1 MDRQAQGRRLTVKP
15 RPLAFKIQGMDCAEE
30 IAILKREVGPLV
42 GGEDNLAFDLLK
54 AKMMISEGASAS
66 SEAIL
71 KAVAGTGMSAEPW
84 QENTE
89 SGQKKSG
96 RQKLQLA
103 LTILSGV
110 LTALA
115 FGLQAGSSGGL
126 HEAIGSEGVG
136 HVHAVP
142 WVSKGA
148 YLGAMFAA
156 CWFIA
161 PKAWLSARR
170 LRPDM
175 NLLMVVAILGAI
187 AIGEWFEASTVA
199 FLFAVSNALEGWS
212 LSRARRAVEALMDL
226 TPTLVQLVKEG
237 GTAPVRPEEVP
248 VGALFH
254 VKPGER
260 VPLDGIVLQGNSAL
274 NQAPITGES
283 LPVSKSAGEEVFAG
297 SINGD
302 GALVVECSK
311 PASDTVLA
319 RIIRM
324 IGEAQSKRA
333 PSEQWV
339 DRFAQVYTP
348 VVMVLAILV
357 ALVPPLA
364 LGGAWSDWFYRAL
377 VLLVIACPCA
387 LVISTPVSI
396 VAGLASAARH
406 GVLVKGGMYLEA
418 PARLKAIAFDKT
430 GTLTEGRPQV
440 QEVIPFGFHAET
452 VLLRVAA
459 ALESQSAHPLAQAI
473 VAYVQS
479 RGVAFHVAEDFQALQ
494 GKGATGKVDGR
505 DCWLGSHRH
514 LEERALETPELHLQM
529 ATQESKGR
537 TLVAVGSDGELL
549 GFIALADTLR
559 PATRETLRQLEAA
572 GVEHLVML
580 TGDNRGTA
588 ETVATHAGIKEFQA
602 ELLPEDKVNAVEA
615 LVAKYGQVAMIGDG
629 VNDAPA
635 MARASLGIAM
645 GAMGSDAAIETAD
658 IALMNDDLT
667 RLPWLIQHS
676 RQTLRV
682 IRQNITF
689 ALAVKGIFV
698 VLTLAGHASLWSAIA
713 ADMGASLLVIFNGLR
728 LLRD

>member
-1 MDRQAQGRRLTVKP
+1 MI
-15 RPLAFKIQGMDCAEE
+15 FKIHGMDCAEE
-30 IAILKREVGPLV
+30 IAVLKREVGPLV
-42 GGEDNLAFDLLK
+42 GGENNLAFDLLN
-54 AKMMISEGASAS
+54 AKMIVLEEATAS

-71 KAVAGTGMSAEPW
+71 KAVAGTGMNAEPW
-84 QENTE
+84 QENTGSVE
-89 SGQKKSG
+89 KKSG

-103 LTILSGV
+103 LTILSGG

-115 FGLQAGSSGGL
+115 FGLHVWTSGGL
-126 HEAIGSEGVG
+126 REALGAEGVG

-142 WVSKGA
+142 WLSKGA
-148 YLGAMFAA
+148 YLGAMISA

-175 NLLMVVAILGAI
+175 NLLMMVAILGAI
-187 AIGEWFEASTVA
+187 SIGEWFEASTVA

-226 TPTLVQLVKEG
+226 TPTLVQLVKDG
-237 GTAPVRPEEVP
+237 GTVSVRPEEVS
-248 VGALFH
+248 VGARFQ

-260 VPLDGIVLQGNSAL
+260 VPLDGQILQGTSAL

-283 LPVSKSAGEEVFAG
+283 MPVSKSPGDEVFAG

-302 GALVVECSK
+302 GALVIECSK

-324 IGEAQSKRA
+324 IGEASAKRA
-333 PSEQWV
+333 ASEQWV
-339 DRFAQVYTP
+339 DRFAQIYTP
-348 VVMVLAILV
+348 VVMILAILV
-357 ALVPPLA
+357 ALVPPL
-364 LGGAWSDWFYRAL
+364 LVGGAWADWFYRAL

-418 PARLKAIAFDKT
+418 PAHLKAIAFDKT
-430 GTLTEGRPQV
+430 GTLTEGQPSVVQV
-440 QEVIPFGFHAET
+440 VPLNGFTKQE
-452 VLLRVAA
+452 LLRVAGSM
-459 ALESQSAHPLAQAI
+459 ESQSDHPLARAI
-473 VAYVQS
+473 VAHVKSQ
-479 RGVAFHVAEDFQALQ
+479 GVDFIPAQDFQTLQ
-494 GKGATGKVDGR
+494 GKGATALLGGR
-505 DCWLGSHRH
+505 AHWLGSHRF
-514 LEERALETPELHLQM
+514 LEERGVETPEIHAQL
-529 ATQESKGR
+529 ESLEEDGH
-537 TLVAVGSDGELL
+537 TVVAFGTDRELI
-549 GFIALADTLR
+549 GFLALADTVRPTSASTLQSLR
-559 PATRETLRQLEAA
+559 EA
-572 GVEHLVML
+572 GVEHLVLL
-580 TGDNRGTA
+580 TGDNAGTA
-588 ETVATHAGIKEFQA
+588 QAVGRQVGLTEIQA
-602 ELLPEDKVNAVEA
+602 ELLPEDKVKAVEA

-667 RLPWLIQHS
+667 RLPWLIHHS
-676 RQTLRV
+676 RRTLKV

-689 ALAVKGIFV
+689 ALAVKAVFV
-698 VLTLAGHASLWSAIA
+698 ILTFAGHASLWSAIA

-728 LLRD
+728 LLRGRPC

>member
-1 MDRQAQGRRLTVKP
+1 MNAQRM
-15 RPLAFKIQGMDCAEE
+15 AFKVHGMDCAEE
-30 IAILKREVGPLV
+30 VATLKREVGPVV
-42 GGEDNLAFDLLK
+42 GGEEHLTFELLN
-54 AKMMISEGASAS
+54 AKMIVSEGASAS

-71 KAVAGTGMSAEPW
+71 RAVTSTGMNAEPW
-84 QENTE
+84 QERAE
-89 SGQKKSG
+89 SGQEKSG
-96 RQKLQLA
+96 RQKLQVM
-103 LTILSGV
+103 LTILSGGF
-110 LTALA
+110 TALA
-115 FGLQAGSSGGL
+115 FGLHAWSSGGF
-126 HEAIGSEGVG
+126 HEALGAEGMG
-136 HVHAVP
+136 HVHRIP
-142 WVSKGA
+142 WASKGT
-148 YLGAMFAA
+148 YLSAIFTA

-187 AIGEWFEASTVA
+187 SIGEWFEAATVA

-226 TPTLVQLVKEG
+226 TPTLVQVVKDE
-237 GTAPVRPEEVP
+237 GTASVRPEEVP
-248 VGALFH
+248 VGALFQ

-260 VPLDGIVLQGNSAL
+260 VPLDGLIHQGTSAL

-283 LPVSKSAGEEVFAG
+283 MPVTKIPGEEVFAG

-302 GALVVECSK
+302 GALVIECSK

-324 IGEAQSKRA
+324 IGEASTKRA

-339 DRFAQVYTP
+339 DRFAKVYTP
-348 VVMVLAILV
+348 VVMILAILV
-357 ALVPPLA
+357 ALVPPL
-364 LGGAWSDWFYRAL
+364 LMGGVWTDWFYRAL

-418 PARLKAIAFDKT
+418 PAHLKAIAFDKT
-430 GTLTEGRPQV
+430 GTLTEGHPSVVQV
-440 QEVIPFGFHAET
+440 APWNGFTEQE
-452 VLLRVAA
+452 LLRVAGSM
-459 ALESQSAHPLAQAI
+459 ESQSDHPLARAI
-473 VAYVQS
+473 VAHVKSQ
-479 RGVAFHVAEDFQALQ
+479 GVAFIPALDFQTLQ
-494 GKGATGKVDGR
+494 GKGATAVLDGQAH
-505 DCWLGSHRH
+505 WLGSHRF
-514 LEERALETPELHLQM
+514 LEEQGAETAEIHAQLESLEGD
-529 ATQESKGR
+529 GR
-537 TLVAVGSDGELL
+537 TVVAFGTGRELI
-549 GFIALADTLR
+549 GFLALADAVRPTSASTLQN
-559 PATRETLRQLEAA
+559 LRGT
-572 GVEHLVML
+572 GVEHLVLL
-580 TGDNRGTA
+580 TGDNAGTA
-588 ETVATHAGIKEFQA
+588 QA
-602 ELLPEDKVNAVEA
+602 VGRQVGLSEIQGELLPEDKVRAIEA

-635 MARASLGIAM
+635 MAGATLGIAM

-667 RLPWLIQHS
+667 RVPWLVNHS
-676 RQTLRV
+676 RRTLTV

-689 ALAVKGIFV
+689 ALAVKAVFV
-698 VLTLAGHASLWSAIA
+698 ILTMVGHASLWSAIA

-728 LLRD
+728 LLKA

>member
-1 MDRQAQGRRLTVKP
+1 MNAQRM
-15 RPLAFKIQGMDCAEE
+15 AFKVHGMDCAEE
-30 IAILKREVGPLV
+30 VATLKREVGPVV
-42 GGEDNLAFDLLK
+42 GGEEHLAFDLLN
-54 AKMMISEGASAS
+54 AKMIVSEGASAS

-71 KAVAGTGMSAEPW
+71 RAVASTGMNAEPW
-84 QENTE
+84 QELVG
-89 SGQKKSG
+89 SGQEKST
-96 RQKLQLA
+96 RQKLQLV
-103 LTILSGV
+103 LTILSGG

-115 FGLQAGSSGGL
+115 FGLHVWSSGGF
-126 HEAIGSEGVG
+126 HEALGAEGMG
-136 HVHAVP
+136 HIHRIP
-142 WVSKGA
+142 WVSKGS
-148 YLGAMFAA
+148 YLGAIFTA

-187 AIGEWFEASTVA
+187 SIGEWFEAATVA

-226 TPTLVQLVKEG
+226 TPTLVQLVKNGE
-237 GTAPVRPEEVP
+237 TSSVRPEEVS
-248 VGALFH
+248 VGALFQ

-260 VPLDGIVLQGNSAL
+260 VPLDGLILQGTSAL

-283 LPVSKSAGEEVFAG
+283 MPVTKIPGEEVFAG

-302 GALVVECSK
+302 GALVIECSK

-324 IGEAQSKRA
+324 IGEASTKRA

-339 DRFAQVYTP
+339 DRFAKVYTP
-348 VVMVLAILV
+348 VVMILAILV
-357 ALVPPLA
+357 ALVPPL
-364 LGGAWSDWFYRAL
+364 LMGGAWADWFYRAL

-418 PARLKAIAFDKT
+418 PASLKAIAFDKT
-430 GTLTEGRPQV
+430 GTLTEGHPSVVQV
-440 QEVIPFGFHAET
+440 APWNGFTEQE
-452 VLLRVAA
+452 LLRVAGSM
-459 ALESQSAHPLAQAI
+459 ESQSGHPLARAI
-473 VAYVQS
+473 VAYVKSQ
-479 RGVAFHVAEDFQALQ
+479 GVAFIPAQDFQTLQ
-494 GKGATGKVDGR
+494 GKGATAVLDGR
-505 DCWLGSHRH
+505 THWLGSHRF
-514 LEERALETPELHLQM
+514 LEEQGAETAEIHVQLESLEGD
-529 ATQESKGR
+529 GR
-537 TLVAVGSDGELL
+537 TVVAFGTGRELI
-549 GFIALADTLR
+549 GFLALADAVRPTSASTLQS
-559 PATRETLRQLEAA
+559 LRGA
-572 GVEHLVML
+572 GVEHLVLL
-580 TGDNRGTA
+580 TGDNAGTA
-588 ETVATHAGIKEFQA
+588 EAVGRQVGVSEIQG
-602 ELLPEDKVNAVEA
+602 ELLPEDKVRAIEA
-615 LVAKYGQVAMIGDG
+615 LVAKHGQVAMIGDG

-635 MARASLGIAM
+635 MAGATLGIAM

-667 RLPWLIQHS
+667 RIPWLVNHS
-676 RQTLRV
+676 RRTLTV

-689 ALAVKGIFV
+689 ALAVKAVFV
-698 VLTLAGHASLWSAIA
+698 VLTMVGHASLWSAIA

-728 LLRD
+728 LLKA

>member
-1 MDRQAQGRRLTVKP
+1 MI
-15 RPLAFKIQGMDCAEE
+15 FKIHGMDCAEE
-30 IAILKREVGPLV
+30 IAVLKREVGPLV
-42 GGEDNLAFDLLK
+42 GGENNLAFDLLN
-54 AKMMISEGASAS
+54 AKMIVLEEATAS

-71 KAVAGTGMSAEPW
+71 KAVAGTGMNAEPW
-84 QENTE
+84 QENTGSVE
-89 SGQKKSG
+89 KKSG

-103 LTILSGV
+103 LTILSGG

-115 FGLQAGSSGGL
+115 FGLHVWTSGGL
-126 HEAIGSEGVG
+126 REALGAEGVG

-142 WVSKGA
+142 WLSKGA
-148 YLGAMFAA
+148 YLGAMISA

-175 NLLMVVAILGAI
+175 NLLMMVAILGAI
-187 AIGEWFEASTVA
+187 SIGEWFEASTVA

-226 TPTLVQLVKEG
+226 TPTLVQLVKDG
-237 GTAPVRPEEVP
+237 GTVSVRPEEVS
-248 VGALFH
+248 VGARFQ

-260 VPLDGIVLQGNSAL
+260 VPLDGQILQGTSAL

-283 LPVSKSAGEEVFAG
+283 MPVSKSPGDEVFAG

-302 GALVVECSK
+302 GALVIECSK

-324 IGEAQSKRA
+324 IGEASAKRA
-333 PSEQWV
+333 ASEQWV
-339 DRFAQVYTP
+339 DRFAQIYTP
-348 VVMVLAILV
+348 VVMILAILV
-357 ALVPPLA
+357 ALVPPL
-364 LGGAWSDWFYRAL
+364 LVGGAWADWFYRAL

-418 PARLKAIAFDKT
+418 PAHLKAIAFDKT
-430 GTLTEGRPQV
+430 GTLTEGQPSVVQV
-440 QEVIPFGFHAET
+440 VPLNGFTKQE
-452 VLLRVAA
+452 LLRVAGSM
-459 ALESQSAHPLAQAI
+459 ESQSDHPLARAI
-473 VAYVQS
+473 VAHVKSQ
-479 RGVAFHVAEDFQALQ
+479 GVDFIPAQDFQTLQ
-494 GKGATGKVDGR
+494 GKGATALLGGR
-505 DCWLGSHRH
+505 AHWLGSHRF
-514 LEERALETPELHLQM
+514 LEERGVETPEIHAQL
-529 ATQESKGR
+529 ESLEEDGH
-537 TLVAVGSDGELL
+537 TVVAFGTDRELI
-549 GFIALADTLR
+549 GFLALADTVRPTSASTLQSLR
-559 PATRETLRQLEAA
+559 EA
-572 GVEHLVML
+572 GVEHLVLL
-580 TGDNRGTA
+580 TGDNAGTA
-588 ETVATHAGIKEFQA
+588 QAVGRQVGLTEIQA
-602 ELLPEDKVNAVEA
+602 ELLPEDKVKAVEA
-615 LVAKYGQVAMIGDG
+615 LVAKYGQVAMIGEG

-667 RLPWLIQHS
+667 RLPWLIHHS
-676 RQTLRV
+676 RRTLKV

-689 ALAVKGIFV
+689 ALAVKAVFV
-698 VLTLAGHASLWSAIA
+698 ILTFAGHASLWSAIA

-728 LLRD
+728 LLRGRPC

>member
-1 MDRQAQGRRLTVKP
+1 MSALRKT
-15 RPLAFKIQGMDCAEE
+15 FKVHGMDCAEE
-30 IAILKREVGPLV
+30 VATLKREVGPLV
-42 GGEDNLAFDLLK
+42 GGEANLAFDLLN
-54 AKMMISEGASAS
+54 AKMIVSEGVSTS

-71 KAVAGTGMSAEPW
+71 KAVASTGMNAEPW
-84 QENTE
+84 QESAG
-89 SGQKKSG
+89 SGQEKSG
-96 RQKLQLA
+96 RQKLQLI
-103 LTILSGV
+103 LTILSGG

-115 FGLQAGSSGGL
+115 FGLHAWSSGGL
-126 HEAIGSEGVG
+126 RAALGAEGVG
-136 HVHAVP
+136 HVQAVP
-142 WVSKGA
+142 WLSKGA
-148 YLGAMFAA
+148 YLGAMITA

-187 AIGEWFEASTVA
+187 SIGEWFEASTVA

-226 TPTLVQLVKEG
+226 TPTLVQLVNDG
-237 GTAPVRPEEVP
+237 GTLSVRPEEVSM
-248 VGALFH
+248 GAHFQ

-260 VPLDGIVLQGNSAL
+260 VPLDGLILQGTSAL

-283 LPVSKSAGEEVFAG
+283 MPVTKHPGEEIFAG

-302 GALVVECSK
+302 GALIVKCSK

-324 IGEAQSKRA
+324 IGEASTKRA
-333 PSEQWV
+333 ASEQWV
-339 DRFAQVYTP
+339 DRFAKIYTP
-348 VVMVLAILV
+348 VVMILAVLV
-357 ALVPPLA
+357 ALVPPLVMS
-364 LGGAWSDWFYRAL
+364 GVWGDWFYRAL

-418 PARLKAIAFDKT
+418 PAHLKAIAFDKT
-430 GTLTEGRPQV
+430 GTLTEGQPSVVQV
-440 QEVIPFGFHAET
+440 APRNGFTEQE
-452 VLLRVAA
+452 LLSVAGSM
-459 ALESQSAHPLAQAI
+459 ESQSDHPLARAI
-473 VAYVQS
+473 VAHVKSQ
-479 RGVAFHVAEDFQALQ
+479 GVVFIPAQDFQTLQ
-494 GKGATGKVDGR
+494 GKGATAVLEGR
-505 DCWLGSHRH
+505 THWLGSHRF
-514 LEERALETPELHLQM
+514 LEEQGAENAEIHAQLESMERD
-529 ATQESKGR
+529 GR
-537 TLVAVGSDGELL
+537 TVVAFGTGRELI
-549 GFIALADTLR
+549 GFLALADAVRPTSASTIQSLR
-559 PATRETLRQLEAA
+559 EA
-572 GVEHLVML
+572 GVEHLILL
-580 TGDNRGTA
+580 TGDNAGTA
-588 ETVATHAGIKEFQA
+588 QAVGRQVGMSEIQA
-602 ELLPEDKVNAVEA
+602 ELLPEDKVRSIEA

-635 MARASLGIAM
+635 MARATLGLAM

-676 RQTLRV
+676 RRTLNV

-689 ALAVKGIFV
+689 ALAVKGVFV

-728 LLRD
+728 LLRSA

>member
-1 MDRQAQGRRLTVKP
+1 MSALRKT
-15 RPLAFKIQGMDCAEE
+15 FKVHGMDCAEE
-30 IAILKREVGPLV
+30 VATLKREVGLVV
-42 GGEDNLAFDLLK
+42 GGEEHLAFDLLN
-54 AKMMISEGASAS
+54 ARMIVSGGASAS

-71 KAVAGTGMSAEPW
+71 KAVAGTGMKAEPW
-84 QENTE
+84 QESTGP
-89 SGQKKSG
+89 GQKKSG
-96 RQKLQLA
+96 RQQLQLV
-103 LTILSGV
+103 LTILSGG

-115 FGLQAGSSGGL
+115 FGLHAWFSGDL
-126 HEAIGSEGVG
+126 HGALGAEAVG
-136 HVHAVP
+136 HVHEVP
-142 WVSKGA
+142 WISKGA
-148 YLGAMFAA
+148 YLSAMFAA

-175 NLLMVVAILGAI
+175 NLLMMSAILGAI
-187 AIGEWFEASTVA
+187 SIGEWLEASTVA

-226 TPTLVQLVKEG
+226 TPTLVQIVRG
-237 GTAPVRPEEVP
+237 GRTESVRPEDVS
-248 VGALFH
+248 VGALFQ

-260 VPLDGIVLQGNSAL
+260 VPLDGLILQGASAL

-283 LPVSKSAGEEVFAG
+283 IPVTKNPGEEVFAG

-324 IGEAQSKRA
+324 IGEASSKRA
-333 PSEQWV
+333 ASEQWV
-339 DRFAQVYTP
+339 DRFARVYTP
-348 VVMVLAILV
+348 IVMILAILV
-357 ALVPPLA
+357 ALVPPL
-364 LGGAWSDWFYRAL
+364 LMGGVWADWFYRAL

-418 PARLKAIAFDKT
+418 PAHLKALAFDKT
-430 GTLTEGRPQV
+430 GTLTEGQPSMVQV
-440 QEVIPFGFHAET
+440 VPLKGHTEQE
-452 VLLRVAA
+452 LLRVAGSM
-459 ALESQSAHPLAQAI
+459 ESQSDHPLARAI
-473 VAYVQS
+473 VAHVKSQ
-479 RGVAFHVAEDFQALQ
+479 GAAFAPAQDFQTLQ
-494 GKGATGKVDGR
+494 GKGATAVLNGHAH
-505 DCWLGSHRH
+505 WLGSHRF
-514 LEERALETPELHLQM
+514 LEEQGAETPGVHAQL
-529 ATQESKGR
+529 ESLEEDGR
-537 TLVAVGSDGELL
+537 TVVAFGTGRELI
-549 GFIALADTLR
+549 GFLALADAVRPTSASTLQR
-559 PATRETLRQLEAA
+559 LREV
-572 GVEHLVML
+572 GVEHLVLL
-580 TGDNRGTA
+580 TGDNTGTA
-588 ETVATHAGIKEFQA
+588 QAVGRQVGLSEIQA
-602 ELLPEDKVNAVEA
+602 ELLPEDKVKAIEA

-676 RQTLRV
+676 RRTLRV

-728 LLRD
+728 LLRSA

>member
-1 MDRQAQGRRLTVKP
+1 MTSGR
-15 RPLAFKIQGMDCAEE
+15 AFKILGMDCAEE
-30 IAILKREVGPLV
+30 IALLKREVGPLV
-42 GGEDNLAFDLLK
+42 GGEDKLAFDLLN
-54 AKMMISEGASAS
+54 AKMIVSEGASAS
-66 SEAIL
+66 SEGIL

-84 QENTE
+84 QENAG

-103 LTILSGV
+103 LTILSGL

-115 FGLQAGSSGGL
+115 FGTHVWASGGW
-126 HEAIGSEGVG
+126 HEAFGAEGVG

-142 WVSKGA
+142 WLSKGA
-148 YLGAMFAA
+148 YLGAMISA

-161 PKAWLSARR
+161 PKAWLSAKR

-175 NLLMVVAILGAI
+175 NLLMVVAILGATT
-187 AIGEWFEASTVA
+187 IGEWFEAATVA

-226 TPTLVQLVKEG
+226 TPTLVQLVKDG
-237 GTAPVRPEEVP
+237 GIVSVRPEEVS
-248 VGALFH
+248 VGALFQ

-260 VPLDGIVLQGNSAL
+260 VPLDGLILQGTSAL

-283 LPVSKSAGEEVFAG
+283 MPVSKSPGEEVFAG

-302 GALVVECSK
+302 GALVIECSK
-311 PASDTVLA
+311 SASDTVLA

-324 IGEAQSKRA
+324 VGEASSKRA

-339 DRFAQVYTP
+339 DRFAQIYTP
-348 VVMVLAILV
+348 VVMILAILV
-357 ALVPPLA
+357 ASVPPLL
-364 LGGAWSDWFYRAL
+364 LGGVWADWFYRAL

-406 GVLVKGGMYLEA
+406 GVLVKGGMFLEA

-430 GTLTEGRPQV
+430 GTLTEGQPSVVQV
-440 QEVIPFGFHAET
+440 VPLNGHTEQE
-452 VLLRVAA
+452 LLRLAGSM
-459 ALESQSAHPLAQAI
+459 ESQSDHPLAHAI
-473 VAYVQS
+473 VAHVKS
-479 RGVAFHVAEDFQALQ
+479 RGVALMVARDFQLLQ
-494 GKGATGKVDGR
+494 GKGATAVLEGR
-505 DCWLGSHRH
+505 AHWLGSHRF
-514 LEERALETPELHLQM
+514 LEERGVETPEIHAQLEAL
-529 ATQESKGR
+529 EGDGR
-537 TLVAVGSDGELL
+537 TVVAIGTDRELI
-549 GFIALADTLR
+549 GFLALADAVRATSASTLQSL
-559 PATRETLRQLEAA
+559 REA
-572 GVEHLVML
+572 GVEHLVLL
-580 TGDNRGTA
+580 TGDNAGTA
-588 ETVATHAGIKEFQA
+588 QAVGRQVGLSEIQA
-602 ELLPEDKVNAVEA
+602 ELLPEDKVKAVEA

-629 VNDAPA
+629 INDAPA

-676 RQTLRV
+676 RRTLRV

-689 ALAVKGIFV
+689 ALAVKAVFV
-698 VLTLAGHASLWSAIA
+698 VLTLMGHASLWSAIA

-728 LLRD
+728 LLRS

>member
-1 MDRQAQGRRLTVKP
+1 MNAQRM
-15 RPLAFKIQGMDCAEE
+15 AFKVHGMDCAEE
-30 IAILKREVGPLV
+30 VATLKREVGPMV
-42 GGEDNLAFDLLK
+42 GGEEHLAFDLLN
-54 AKMMISEGASAS
+54 AKMIVSGGASAS
-66 SEAIL
+66 PEAIL
-71 KAVAGTGMSAEPW
+71 KAVAGTGMSAEAW
-84 QENTE
+84 EEGTGSARE
-89 SGQKKSG
+89 KSG
-96 RQKLQLA
+96 RQKLQLV
-103 LTILSGV
+103 LTILSGG

-115 FGLQAGSSGGL
+115 FGLHAWSSGGL
-126 HEAIGSEGVG
+126 HEALGAEGMG
-136 HVHAVP
+136 HAHRIP
-142 WVSKGA
+142 WFSKGA

-175 NLLMVVAILGAI
+175 NLLMVVAILGAMS
-187 AIGEWFEASTVA
+187 IGEWFEASTVA

-226 TPTLVQLVKEG
+226 TPTLVQVVKDGE
-237 GTAPVRPEEVP
+237 TVSVRPEEVP
-248 VGALFH
+248 MGAHFQ

-260 VPLDGIVLQGNSAL
+260 VPLDGLILQGTSAL

-283 LPVSKSAGEEVFAG
+283 MPVTKNPGEEVFAG

-324 IGEAQSKRA
+324 IGEASTKRA
-333 PSEQWV
+333 ASEQWV
-339 DRFAQVYTP
+339 DRFAKIYTP
-348 VVMVLAILV
+348 VVMILAILV
-357 ALVPPLA
+357 ALVPPL
-364 LGGAWSDWFYRAL
+364 LMGGVWADWFYRAL

-418 PARLKAIAFDKT
+418 PAHLKAIAFDKT
-430 GTLTEGRPQV
+430 GTLTEGQPSVVQV
-440 QEVIPFGFHAET
+440 VPLSAHTEQE
-452 VLLRVAA
+452 LLRVAGA
-459 ALESQSAHPLAQAI
+459 MESQSDHPLARAI
-473 VAYVQS
+473 VAHVNSQ
-479 RGVAFHVAEDFQALQ
+479 GVTFTPAEGFQTLQ
-494 GKGATGKVDGR
+494 GKGATAVLDGHTY
-505 DCWLGSHRH
+505 WLGSHRF
-514 LEERALETPELHLQM
+514 LEEQGAETPEIH
-529 ATQESKGR
+529 TQLESLEADGR
-537 TLVAVGSDGELL
+537 TVVAIGLDRELI
-549 GFIALADTLR
+549 GFLALADAVRPTSASTLQSL
-559 PATRETLRQLEAA
+559 REA
-572 GVEHLVML
+572 GVEHLVLL
-580 TGDNRGTA
+580 TGDNDGTA
-588 ETVATHAGIKEFQA
+588 QAVGRQVDLTEIQA
-602 ELLPEDKVNAVEA
+602 ELMPEDKVKAIEA

-635 MARASLGIAM
+635 MARATLGIAM

-676 RQTLRV
+676 RRTLAV

-689 ALAVKGIFV
+689 ALAVKAVFV
-698 VLTLAGHASLWSAIA
+698 VLTLMGHASLWSAIA

-728 LLRD
+728 LLRN

>member
-1 MDRQAQGRRLTVKP
+1 MNARRKT
-15 RPLAFKIQGMDCAEE
+15 FKVHGMDCAEE
-30 IAILKREVGPLV
+30 VATLKREVGPVV
-42 GGEDNLAFDLLK
+42 GGEEHLAFDLLN
-54 AKMMISEGASAS
+54 AKMIVSEGVSAS

-71 KAVAGTGMSAEPW
+71 KAVASTGMNAEPW
-84 QENTE
+84 QEGAE
-89 SGQKKSG
+89 SGQEKSG
-96 RQKLQLA
+96 RQKLQLI
-103 LTILSGV
+103 LTILSGG

-115 FGLQAGSSGGL
+115 FGLHAWSSGGL
-126 HEAIGSEGVG
+126 HGALGAEGMG
-136 HVHAVP
+136 HVHMVP
-142 WVSKGA
+142 WISKGA

-161 PKAWLSARR
+161 PKAWLSAQR

-175 NLLMVVAILGAI
+175 NLLMMVAIFGAI
-187 AIGEWFEASTVA
+187 SIGEWFEAATVA

-226 TPTLVQLVKEG
+226 TPTLVQLVKDGE
-237 GTAPVRPEEVP
+237 TVSVRPEEVS
-248 VGALFH
+248 VGTHFQ

-260 VPLDGIVLQGNSAL
+260 VPLDGLILQGTSAL

-283 LPVSKSAGEEVFAG
+283 MPVTKNPGEEVFAG

-324 IGEAQSKRA
+324 IGEASTKRA
-333 PSEQWV
+333 ASEQWV
-339 DRFAQVYTP
+339 DRFAKVYTP
-348 VVMVLAILV
+348 VVMILAILV
-357 ALVPPLA
+357 ALIPPLVMS
-364 LGGAWSDWFYRAL
+364 GVWGDWFYRAL

-418 PARLKAIAFDKT
+418 PAHLKAIAFDKT
-430 GTLTEGRPQV
+430 GTLTEGQPSVVQV
-440 QEVIPFGFHAET
+440 APRNGFTEQE
-452 VLLRVAA
+452 LLRVAGSM
-459 ALESQSAHPLAQAI
+459 ESQSDHPLARAI
-473 VAYVQS
+473 VAHVKSQ
-479 RGVAFHVAEDFQALQ
+479 GVVFIPAQDFQTLQ
-494 GKGATGKVDGR
+494 GKGATAVLDGR
-505 DCWLGSHRH
+505 THWLGSHRF
-514 LEERALETPELHLQM
+514 LEEQGAETPEIHAQL
-529 ATQESKGR
+529 ESLETDGR
-537 TLVAVGSDGELL
+537 TVVAFGVGRELI
-549 GFIALADTLR
+549 GFLALADAVRTTSASTLQSL
-559 PATRETLRQLEAA
+559 REA
-572 GVEHLVML
+572 GVEHLVLL
-580 TGDNRGTA
+580 TGDNAGTA
-588 ETVATHAGIKEFQA
+588 QAVGRQVGLSEIQA
-602 ELLPEDKVNAVEA
+602 ELLPEDKVRAIEA
-615 LVAKYGQVAMIGDG
+615 LVAQYGQVAMIGDG

-667 RLPWLIQHS
+667 RLPWLVQHS
-676 RQTLRV
+676 RRTLGV

-689 ALAVKGIFV
+689 ALAVKGVFV

-728 LLRD
+728 LLKT